1 MEDKSFELLTQI
13 CSELKEYKENTN
25 ALLSRVYDI
34 PPIFHKILGNVSLK
48 PNFLK
53 LTLTDAI
60 SS

>member
-34 PPIFHKILGNVSLK
+34 PPIFHKILGNVFTK
-48 PNFLK
+48 
-53 LTLTDAI
+53 T
-60 SS
+60 